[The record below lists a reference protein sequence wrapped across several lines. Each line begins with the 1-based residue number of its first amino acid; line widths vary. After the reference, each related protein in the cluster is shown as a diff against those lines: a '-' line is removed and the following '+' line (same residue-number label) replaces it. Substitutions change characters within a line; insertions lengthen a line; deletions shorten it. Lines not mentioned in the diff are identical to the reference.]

1 VTSGTIEYRG
11 CELPEDLYYDLDYI
25 WVKPE
30 AGDLYRIGITDPSQT
45 MAGRVQH
52 VTIRAVG
59 SRRARRKPVAT
70 LESGK
75 WAGGIPA
82 PFDGVI
88 VERNQ
93 RVLDDPNLINIAP
106 YTDAWLV
113 VMRPDDP
120 AHALDHLATGA
131 EAIAKLKAW
140 VDRYDVQCMRC
151 AQ

>member
-1 VTSGTIEYRG
+1 MKGVVEYRG

-30 AGDLYRIGITDPSQT
+30 TGDRYRIGITDPSQT
-45 MAGRVQH
+45 MAGRVQY
-52 VTIRAVG
+52 VSIREVG
-59 SRRARRKPVAT
+59 TRRPRKKPVAR

-93 RVLDDPNLINIAP
+93 RVVDDPNLVNIAP
-106 YTDAWLV
+106 YTEAWLV
-113 VMRPDDP
+113 VMQPDDP
-120 AHALDHLATGA
+120 AHALDHLATGT

-140 VDRYDVQCMRC
+140 IDRYDVQCMRC
-151 AQ
+151 AT

>member
-1 VTSGTIEYRG
+1 MAEYRG

-30 AGDLYRIGITDPSQT
+30 AGDVYRIGITDPSQT
-45 MAGRVQH
+45 MAGRVQY

-59 SRRARRKPVAT
+59 THRKHRKPVARV
-70 LESGK
+70 ESGK

-88 VERNQ
+88 VERNAKVVD
-93 RVLDDPNLINIAP
+93 RPELVNIAP
-106 YTDAWLV
+106 YGEAWLV
-113 VMRPDDP
+113 KMRPDDP

-131 EAIAKLKAW
+131 DAVAKLRAW
-140 VDRYDVQCMRC
+140 IDRYDVQCMRC
-151 AQ
+151 AE

>member
-1 VTSGTIEYRG
+1 MSVEYRG

-30 AGDLYRIGITDPSQT
+30 PGGAFRIGITDPSQT
-45 MAGRVQH
+45 MAGRIQH
-52 VTIRAVG
+52 VTIRPVG
-59 SRRARRKPVAT
+59 THRRRRKPVAR

-82 PFDGVI
+82 PFDGTI
-88 VERNQ
+88 EERNA
-93 RVLDDPNLINIAP
+93 RVVDEPLLINIAP

-120 AHALDHLATGA
+120 AHALDHLKTGA
-131 EAIAKLKAW
+131 AAIEALKAW
-140 VDRYDVQCMRC
+140 IDRYGVQCMRC
-151 AQ
+151 AE

>member
-1 VTSGTIEYRG
+1 MSIEYRG

-30 AGDLYRIGITDPSQT
+30 PGGAFRIGITDPSQT
-45 MAGRVQH
+45 MAGRIQH
-52 VTIRAVG
+52 VTIRPVG
-59 SRRARRKPVAT
+59 THRQRRKPVAR

-82 PFDGVI
+82 PFDGTI
-88 VERNQ
+88 EERNA
-93 RVLDDPNLINIAP
+93 RVIDEPLLINIAP

-120 AHALDHLATGA
+120 AHALDHLKTGSA
-131 EAIAKLKAW
+131 AIEALKAW
-140 VDRYDVQCMRC
+140 IDRYDVQCMRC

>member
-1 VTSGTIEYRG
+1 MSEYRG
-11 CELPEDLYYDLDYI
+11 CELPENLWYDLDYV
-25 WVKPE
+25 WVRPE
-30 AGDLYRIGITDPSQT
+30 ADGTYTIGLTDPSQT

-52 VTIRAVG
+52 VTIREPG
-59 SRRARRKPVAT
+59 THRAHRKPVAR

-82 PFDGVI
+82 PFDGTI
-88 VERNQ
+88 VARNQ
-93 RVLDDPNLINIAP
+93 QVLDNPSLVNIAP

-120 AHALDHLATGA
+120 ARALAHLHTG
-131 EAIAKLKAW
+131 EAAQQALRAW
-140 VDRYDVQCMRC
+140 IDRYDVQCLRC

>member
-1 VTSGTIEYRG
+1 MSVEYRG

-30 AGDLYRIGITDPSQT
+30 PSGAFRIGITDPSQT
-45 MAGRVQH
+45 MAGRIQH
-52 VTIRAVG
+52 VAIRPVG
-59 SRRARRKPVAT
+59 THRQRRKPVAR

-82 PFDGVI
+82 PFDGTI
-88 VERNQ
+88 EERNA
-93 RVLDDPNLINIAP
+93 RVIDEPLLINIAP

-120 AHALDHLATGA
+120 AHALDHLKTGSA
-131 EAIAKLKAW
+131 AIEALKAW
-140 VDRYDVQCMRC
+140 IDRYDVQCMRC